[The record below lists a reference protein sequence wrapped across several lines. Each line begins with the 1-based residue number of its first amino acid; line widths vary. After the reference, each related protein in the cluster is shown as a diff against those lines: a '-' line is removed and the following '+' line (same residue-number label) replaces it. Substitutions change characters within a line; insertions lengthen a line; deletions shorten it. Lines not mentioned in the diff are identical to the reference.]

1 MVKNMKKYLKKFKIE
16 YLLYLFIIIAP
27 ILDASSYIFK
37 TAFPNSNITP
47 TLIIRPI
54 IPLILLVYIYIKD
67 KSKRLPLI
75 VSSIIYIVY
84 GIIHLLLTKNLITP
98 LSIGNVVDEAKYII
112 NYTYMIYVLFIFIY
126 FINEKNIQYLKKSMI
141 ISLFV
146 YLLIIYFSIVSGT
159 SATTYLE
166 GTGFRS
172 YFVSGNSL
180 CTSLLM
186 LTTVLLIDIRNNK
199 ILNSILYLLTG
210 IFLIFLVGT
219 RTGLLGFILVS
230 IFYGLLLIFTSKK
243 VSKRNILIGASVFAI
258 TIFLIFIFGSET
270 ISRRIELRR
279 ENQEIIDVNT
289 GKPGHTTGDISN
301 FVYKINN
308 NTLEEGYMSIPQEK
322 AFLSTYK
329 YCNDKKID
337 ATNRRTQELIYNL
350 YLVKYQH
357 NIAYILFGNAFY
369 SNYGEMVLEME
380 TPAILINFGVLGFIL
395 YIVPFIY
402 VFIISLK
409 YSLKKKRIDN
419 YFYLFTSLMV
429 FALSF
434 LAGYVFFS
442 GTCALLLSSLLSMT
456 YRKD

>member
-1 MVKNMKKYLKKFKIE
+1 MVKNMKKYLKNFKIE

-37 TAFPNSNITP
+37 TAFPDSNITP

-54 IPLILLVYIYIKD
+54 IPLILLVYIFIKD

-75 VSSIIYIVY
+75 ISSIIYILY
-84 GIIHLLLTKNLITP
+84 GIIHLIITNSLITP
-98 LSIGNVVDEAKYII
+98 ISIGNVLGEAKYII
-112 NYTYMIYVLFIFIY
+112 NYTYMIYILFIYIY
-126 FINEKNIQYLKKSMI
+126 FINEKNIKYLKKSMI
-141 ISLFV
+141 ISLLI
-146 YLLIIYFSIVSGT
+146 YLLIIYFSIISGT
-159 SATTYLE
+159 SASTYLE

-180 CTSLLM
+180 CTSLLI
-186 LTTVLLIDIRNNK
+186 LTTILLTDIKNNK
-199 ILNSILYLLTG
+199 ILNGILYLLTG

-219 RTGLLGFILVS
+219 RTGLLGFILIS
-230 IFYGLLLIFTSKK
+230 LFYGLLLMFTSKK
-243 VSKRNILIGASVFAI
+243 VSKRNILVGVSTLAI
-258 TIFLIFIFGSET
+258 TILLIFVFGSET
-270 ISRRIELRR
+270 ISRRLELRAKS
-279 ENQEIIDVNT
+279 EEVIDINT

-329 YCNDKKID
+329 YCNDKKIK
-337 ATNRRTQELIYNL
+337 ATSRRVQELIYNL

-357 NIAYILFGNAFY
+357 NAIYILFGNSFL
-369 SNYGEMVLEME
+369 SNYGEMTLEME
-380 TPAILINFGVLGFIL
+380 TPAILINFGILGFIL

-409 YSLKKKRIDN
+409 YSLKKKIVNN

-442 GTCALLLSSLLSMT
+442 GTCVLLLSCLLSMT